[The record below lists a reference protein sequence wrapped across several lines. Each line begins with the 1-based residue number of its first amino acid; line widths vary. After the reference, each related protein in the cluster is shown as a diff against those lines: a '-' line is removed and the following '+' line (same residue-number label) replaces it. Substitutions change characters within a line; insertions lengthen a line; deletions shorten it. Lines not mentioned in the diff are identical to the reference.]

1 VGDHWTVSNDIVG
14 HTDNVG
20 REESNLQLSTKRAE
34 SVRTYLIEKFGIA
47 ANCLTAPG

>member
-1 VGDHWTVSNDIVG
+1 MKTYPETTAVIEE

-20 REESNLQLSTKRAE
+20 REESNLRLSTKRAE